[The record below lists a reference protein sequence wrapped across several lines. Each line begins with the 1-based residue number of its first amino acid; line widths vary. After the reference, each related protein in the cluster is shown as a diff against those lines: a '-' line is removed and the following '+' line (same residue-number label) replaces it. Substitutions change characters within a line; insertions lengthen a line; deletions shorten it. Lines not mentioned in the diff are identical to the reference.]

1 MTDNLSKLLEPE
13 LNQKSAPESGEITLS
28 KSVDP
33 KLSDS
38 DDKIAVAVAPDE
50 SNLEIQDFKTQET
63 LSTPVVSSKIL
74 GKRSKPS
81 GASKSKAKQ
90 ASLVQPTLKEFGS
103 KSLKK
108 DKKKPDQIFKSQEE
122 LQRERKNLLKRL
134 RNQKKRDAK
143 VEEKSQESNP
153 SPVVK
158 SQEQLQKERNQ
169 NFLRRLTNPKKK
181 DPNVEELSEESD
193 QFQLV
198 EPSFIESKTN
208 LVESRDEILSSLKD
222 LLKAESQI
230 FSFQREAEMRIAQQS
245 VELLKSYEKVL
256 NKRLQDRMKIYS
268 DVLCGKQNSLK
279 EEDSK
284 FENKLS

>member
-1 MTDNLSKLLEPE
+1 M
-13 LNQKSAPESGEITLS
+13 
-28 KSVDP
+28 
-33 KLSDS
+33 
-38 DDKIAVAVAPDE
+38 
-50 SNLEIQDFKTQET
+50 
-63 LSTPVVSSKIL
+63 
-74 GKRSKPS
+74 
-81 GASKSKAKQ
+81 
-90 ASLVQPTLKEFGS
+90 
-103 KSLKK
+103 
-108 DKKKPDQIFKSQEE
+108 
-122 LQRERKNLLKRL
+122 LKRL

-181 DPNVEELSEESD
+181 DPNIEELSEESD

-198 EPSFIESKTN
+198 DPSVIESKTN